1 MKTSAL
7 IQGKPTLLATA
18 HGHGQVR
25 IYELTEKWVRQKAEL
40 RTKVQWVSLFRAF
53 LFLLDFYGSSGHM
66 AAVARTS
73 KRNADTGSVTG
84 F

>member
-25 IYELTEKWVRQKAEL
+25 IYELSEKLVRQKAEL
-40 RTKVQWVSLFRAF
+40 RTEVQWVSYPEHLSP
-53 LFLLDFYGSSGHM
+53 LLDLYGSSGKLALPRWEM
-66 AAVARTS
+66 LTPNR
-73 KRNADTGSVTG
+73 
-84 F
+84 